1 MKLGYEGLG
10 GVIWGLGGVPLL
22 LPQCWAQSWGP
33 CPVVCPGAVS
43 PLGVPQPG
51 PFSANPRLC
60 RPVVVTACA
69 SPSAL
74 CGSPAANSLFAPS
87 RPSALWNLKTLPLRS
102 FNAFLLIYSP
112 LHPTP
117 GCVCPGGGRKRNV
130 NACDCSSA
138 PECNETLTWE
148 LLRQLASKRN
158 GREHRLLCLAEDDAH
173 SPGAAKLRTP
183 GLFRA
188 LRLEMSW
195 E

>member
-138 PECNETLTWE
+138 PECNETLTWVGT
-148 LLRQLASKRN
+148 RIAQTASKQEEWKRTP
-158 GREHRLLCLAEDDAH
+158 DAH